1 MSKSFV
7 LKPEAKTLLHGI
19 RAIGYDF
26 ATAVSDII
34 DNSIS
39 ADATKIDIDSNP
51 YQDEAFL
58 AILDNGCGMGR
69 EELKNA
75 LRLGSNRDDVI
86 DDAFQ
91 LGRFGLGLKSASFS
105 QCKRLTVASKKT
117 NRINALRYDL
127 DQITSENEWVIN
139 ELSDEELESLP
150 NIDILKS
157 YDSGTLVIWEKFDKV
172 EISAGN
178 FERSFRNLVDVTKK
192 QVEMTFFRF
201 WDDIEFDFN
210 GSRIEK
216 RDPFLKSNPK
226 TQKARPAN
234 IPCGDYIVHVQPYA
248 LPHSNILTNED
259 KKLLGNTDDLEENQ
273 GFYVFRNKRLII
285 KGSWLR
291 MGIKRELN
299 KLARIQIDIPS
310 GLDEEWSLDVKK
322 STAKIPDKIKQNM
335 EVAISDVL
343 KRSRTTNKYPGK
355 LESAKNNTLWQLI
368 KTQDGSQKIVLKK
381 NNITIKRFRSTLDDN
396 QKLIFD
402 DILDSIEEMIPKYQI
417 LNAHFDNQIL
427 ANGNVDRETRAKK
440 LSKEAR
446 VLGIIKH
453 LSRPEIIDYIDEKL
467 SDLEYENLSDMRDEI
482 ISEATS
488 NE

>member
-1 MSKSFV
+1 MSNSFV
-7 LKPEAKTLLHGI
+7 LEPEAKTLLHGI

-39 ADATKIDIDSNP
+39 AGANKIEVNSNP
-51 YQDEAFL
+51 YPDDAYL
-58 AILDNGCGMGR
+58 VILDNGCGMGFN
-69 EELKNA
+69 ELKNA
-75 LRLGSNRDDVI
+75 LRLGSNRENVI
-86 DDAFQ
+86 DDPSQ

-105 QCKRLTVASKKT
+105 QCKKLTVASKKT

-127 DQITSENEWVIN
+127 DQITLENRWVIN
-139 ELSDEELESLP
+139 ELSEDEINQLP
-150 NIDILKS
+150 DIETLRNFE
-157 YDSGTLVIWEKFDKV
+157 SGTLVIWEKFDKV

-178 FERSFRNLVDVTKK
+178 FERSFRNLVDFTKR

-201 WDDIEFDFN
+201 WDDIEFSFN

-216 RDPFLKSNPK
+216 RDPFLRNNPK
-226 TQKARPAN
+226 TQKARPTDL
-234 IPCGDYIVHVQPYA
+234 PCGDYIVSIQPYA

-259 KKLLGNTDDLEENQ
+259 KRLLGNTADLEENQ

-285 KGSWLR
+285 KGTWLR
-291 MGIKRELN
+291 LGIKRELN
-299 KLARIQIDIPS
+299 KLARIQVDIPS

-322 STAKIPDKIKQNM
+322 STAKIPDKMKEAI

-368 KTQDGSQKIVLKK
+368 KTPDGSQKICLRKD
-381 NNITIKRFRSTLDDN
+381 NITIKTFKSTLSDN
-396 QKLIFD
+396 QKVIFD

-417 LNAHFDNQIL
+417 LNAHFDNMTF

-440 LSKEAR
+440 LIEEAR
-446 VLGIIKH
+446 MFRLIKNY
-453 LSRPEIIDYIDEKL
+453 SRAQVVEYIDKKL
-467 SDLEYENLSDMRDEI
+467 TDLESEDLKDMRDEM
-482 ISEATS
+482 ISEAMK
-488 NE
+488 